1 MESMHKHGKTWRRER
16 KRPTFLASNGS
27 LHDEREREIS
37 HFTLKIVSALDINI
51 LIWVLIP
58 FLSRKK

>member
-1 MESMHKHGKTWRRER
+1 MAKRGEGKEKDQHFLLQMEACMTR
-16 KRPTFLASNGS
+16 
-27 LHDEREREIS
+27 EREREIS
-37 HFTLKIVSALDINI
+37 HFTLKIVSTLDINI